1 MKALILA
8 AGRGVRLRP
17 LTDKT
22 PKPLLPIGDV
32 RLCDWN
38 LAACF
43 RAGITD
49 VVMNTAHL
57 ADKFQSVPAFYEK
70 KGIHIT
76 LSNEGSTAESALESL
91 GGIVKA
97 LPLLSDGQEPFL
109 VLAGD
114 IAHDFDLK
122 KLMAKKD
129 DVIAGRID
137 AHLICV
143 ANPSYHTRGD
153 LNLTTDGR
161 VIAGAGPYTYG
172 CLMIVAPRIFAG
184 LKEERAKLFPWLWGH
199 KITGEVHR
207 GFWSNV
213 GDPTEYEAL
222 IENKETHRW
231 ARWEV

>member
-17 LTDKT
+17 LTDQT
-22 PKPLLPIGDV
+22 PKPLLPIGDL

-43 RAGITD
+43 RAGVTD

-57 ADKFQSVPAFYEK
+57 AEAFYPIPSFYER
-70 KGIHIT
+70 KGVHIT
-76 LSNEGSTAESALESL
+76 LSEEGKRASDALESL

-97 LPLLSDGQEPFL
+97 LPLLTDGKEPFL

-114 IAHDFDLK
+114 IAHDFDLT
-122 KLMAKKD
+122 KLISKRE
-129 DVIAGRID
+129 DVLAGRID

-143 ANPSYHTRGD
+143 PNPSYHQKGD
-153 LNLTTDGR
+153 LDLAPDGR
-161 VIAGAGPYTYG
+161 VIPSAGPYTYG
-172 CLMIVAPRIFAG
+172 CLAIVTPRIFAG
-184 LKEERAKLFPWLWGH
+184 LKVERAKLFPWLWSH
-199 KITGEVHR
+199 KVTGEVHR

-213 GDPTEYEAL
+213 GDPAEYKAL
-222 IENKETHRW
+222 IENKKAHHW
-231 ARWEV
+231 AYWKV

>member
-17 LTDKT
+17 LTDTT
-22 PKPLLPIGDV
+22 PKPLLPVGTL

-43 RAGITD
+43 RAGMTE

-57 ADKFQSVPAFYEK
+57 ADAFYSIPSFYEK

-76 LSNEGSTAESALESL
+76 LSEEGKTADCALESL

-97 LPLLSDGQEPFL
+97 LPFLTDGKEPFL

-114 IAHDFDLK
+114 IAHDVDLNR
-122 KLMAKKD
+122 LVAKRS

-143 ANPSYHTRGD
+143 PNPSYHQQGD
-153 LNLTTDGR
+153 LDLGPDGK
-161 VIAGAGPYTYG
+161 VIPGSGPYTYG
-172 CLMIVAPRIFAG
+172 CLAIVAPRIFAG
-184 LKEERAKLFPWLWGH
+184 LKAERAKLFPWLWSH
-199 KITGEVHR
+199 KLTGEVHR

-222 IENKETHRW
+222 IQNKDAYRSAQW
-231 ARWEV
+231 DK